1 MRPPNR
7 LTRSAAV
14 LLGLLVAACTGG
26 GSAVTPGSPGHTG
39 APATA
44 SASATAVATAPL
56 DASTYWLRLTT
67 SQAIPPLS
75 RFGLLDPLVVT
86 GTGVAVTPAAVVP
99 TVAPG
104 PAVMPLE
111 GRAITD
117 AGRARIMQLA
127 TDLGL
132 QGSRTDFVPETG
144 LVGGIIGHVELTAD
158 DGRVELTGLPDAGGT
173 CLGTACNA
181 APGTPEAFGAFWRQL
196 LDLGP
201 WLGSDLGTV
210 APYAP
215 DGYSIL
221 VGPAPAPDPAVGA
234 GTADWPLDTPLAT
247 FGTPVANGTRR
258 CGTVTGADA
267 AAMAGAL
274 ATANAQ
280 SQWVQ
285 DPGTDATFGLQ
296 VQPLVTGEDACRAIF
311 GAG

>member
-1 MRPPNR
+1 MRPLNR
-7 LTRSAAV
+7 LAPCAAV
-14 LLGLLVAACTGG
+14 LLGLLVGACTGG
-26 GSAVTPGSPGHTG
+26 GSAATPGSP
-39 APATA
+39 APTAAPTAA
-44 SASATAVATAPL
+44 SASASPVPSPTM

-67 SQAIPPLS
+67 SQAIPPLN
-75 RFGLLDPLVVT
+75 RFGLLDQVVIT
-86 GTGVAVTPAAVVP
+86 GTGVAVTPAPAVP
-99 TVAPG
+99 AVAPG
-104 PAVMPLE
+104 PAVMSLE
-111 GRAITD
+111 GRPISD
-117 AGRARIMQLA
+117 AGRARILQLA

-132 QGSRTDFVPETG
+132 LGSRTDFVPETG

-173 CLGTACNA
+173 CLGTECNA
-181 APGTPEAFGAFWRQL
+181 APGTPEAFGAFWRQM
-196 LDLGP
+196 LDPGA

-210 APYAP
+210 APYPP

-258 CGTVTGADA
+258 CGTVTGTDA
-267 AAMAGAL
+267 TAMAGAL

-280 SQWVQ
+280 SQWIQ